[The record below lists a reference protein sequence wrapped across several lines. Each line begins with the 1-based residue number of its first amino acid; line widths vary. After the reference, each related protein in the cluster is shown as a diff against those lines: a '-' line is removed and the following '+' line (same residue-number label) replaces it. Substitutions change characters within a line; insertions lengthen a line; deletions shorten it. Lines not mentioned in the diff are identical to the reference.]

1 MFRILG
7 EKLFSHSISEGISP
21 LSSSF
26 QQLLWRGPITCGYS
40 LTLILFPLGLVEFS
54 LSPVCSKRLQ
64 SHSWERFTFIHLE
77 THRSAQGNFIEFFL
91 KNFSSFHFL
100 CPLFLELF
108 SQSEGQKF
116 RLWDV
121 FLRVSML
128 PQSSLRPKSQTV
140 GFLSDPLDPE
150 HTEARNQDLF
160 IFISCLSLR
169 RCSVNF
175 N

>member
-91 KNFSSFHFL
+91 KNFSSFPFL

-108 SQSEGQKF
+108 LVRQWSSQSDSLVFKF
-116 RLWDV
+116 YIGYFPFV
-121 FLRVSML
+121 VCFS
-128 PQSSLRPKSQTV
+128 
-140 GFLSDPLDPE
+140 
-150 HTEARNQDLF
+150 
-160 IFISCLSLR
+160 I
-169 RCSVNF
+169 
-175 N
+175 